1 VETGLDR
8 TTDRPILDN
17 IRLFSAVAAIPPNRR
32 LTMRIAL
39 IALCLAATAL
49 PAHAISRYNSMQLSC
64 EAAQD
69 RIQDEGAVILRY
81 QSKRVKGLP
90 LYDRYVAHGGF
101 CQTNEYAK
109 LEVVPTADTNRCRVL
124 KCMPKEF
131 PIDD

>member
-1 VETGLDR
+1 
-8 TTDRPILDN
+8 
-17 IRLFSAVAAIPPNRR
+17 
-32 LTMRIAL
+32 MRIAL

-124 KCMPKEF
+124 KCMPKVF
-131 PIDD
+131 PFDD